1 MKKILKKRYVIF
13 LVCIIILISGATVFI
28 HNKITTEKKV
38 HYHAGFIVFQDNKKL
53 DFSDTKYMNIPPCTL
68 QKDDTSHEDPQ
79 IEKAHLHDN
88 VGDVVHIERDGAVW
102 KDLFTNIKFP
112 IDYSK
117 TEGFINDKKVENYQS
132 QAIKPD
138 DSLVVFIG
146 SNDLAKDLQQAPTK
160 DYIEKIAK
168 KSTSCGD

>member
-1 MKKILKKRYVIF
+1 MKKWL
-13 LVCIIILISGATVFI
+13 IIIFCVMLIVVVSCIAFVMY
-28 HNKITTEKKV
+28 NKLQAQHKV

-68 QKDDTSHEDPQ
+68 QKGDTSHEDPQ
-79 IEKAHLHDN
+79 TEKAHLHDN
-88 VGDVVHIERDGAVW
+88 VGDVVHIERSGAVW

-112 IDYSK
+112 MDYSK
-117 TEGFINDKKVENYQS
+117 TTGFINGSKIENYQS

-146 SNDLAKDLQQAPTK
+146 NNDIAKDLQQAPTK

-168 KSTSCGD
+168 KSTACGD